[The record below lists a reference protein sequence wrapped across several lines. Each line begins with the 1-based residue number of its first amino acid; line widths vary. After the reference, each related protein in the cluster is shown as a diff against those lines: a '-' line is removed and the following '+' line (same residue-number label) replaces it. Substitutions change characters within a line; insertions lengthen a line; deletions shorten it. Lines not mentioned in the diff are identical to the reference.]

1 MKTLSIIIPL
11 YNKQA
16 VITKTLDSI
25 VEKCLDE
32 NINYEVIIVE
42 NESTDNSFSIT
53 QKYIANLK
61 NTSLIQSKKGLGN
74 AIKKGIS
81 IATYDYVAFI
91 PADFTFGESELKYFN
106 SKNTVLS
113 DYSIGSRAHKDSF
126 SESSFDR
133 KIITTGFNFLKKTIL
148 NLNIKDTMG
157 TFIIETNLAKKLSSE
172 SFSEQFFITTEFIFR
187 AIKEGIE
194 IEEIPI
200 INKIDENN
208 QTTVRYFY
216 DSYDAFID
224 ILKLRKLEGKLKY

>member
-1 MKTLSIIIPL
+1 MQNIAVLIFFILSGFLITYSTLRKKTFARNYSIF
-11 YNKQA
+11 
-16 VITKTLDSI
+16 
-25 VEKCLDE
+25 
-32 NINYEVIIVE
+32 NYFIDRFTRI
-42 NESTDNSFSIT
+42 
-53 QKYIANLK
+53 
-61 NTSLIQSKKGLGN
+61 
-74 AIKKGIS
+74 
-81 IATYDYVAFI
+81 YVAFI

-106 SKNTVLS
+106 SKNTVLG
-113 DYSIGSRAHKDSF
+113 DYSIGSRAHKNSF

-194 IEEIPI
+194 IDEIPI

-216 DSYDAFID
+216 DSYDAFVD